1 MTSDRRGP
9 NKPVGIERASRTKGA
24 PPRRPSRRS
33 DAPERPELPTDAP
46 VDLPKGVVRELK
58 RQIRGEEV
66 RSAALV
72 AMTLASDALED
83 EDGETARPY
92 LEWLRAVA
100 PRSAAVRESLGVAL
114 YLTEDYAGAL
124 SELQTY
130 RRMTSRPDQ
139 NHVIADC
146 LRALGRG
153 TDRIPEL
160 VEEMEGDAPPDRL
173 TEGVIVWGSHLA
185 DRGDLA
191 AGRAVVRRRAEAL
204 DRDDEP
210 IGEHH
215 LRLWYV
221 AGDLAERDGD
231 EDQAA
236 RYFGRIAEQV
246 EGFFDTEERF
256 ARLRG

>member
-1 MTSDRRGP
+1 MNDRRHR
-9 NKPVGIERASRTKGA
+9 PVGIDRAKRTKGA
-24 PPRRPSRRS
+24 PPRPSKQTRTPPRP
-33 DAPERPELPTDAP
+33 DLPTDAP

-58 RQIRGEEV
+58 RQIRAEDV
-66 RSAALV
+66 REPALV

-83 EDGETARPY
+83 EDGATALPY
-92 LEWLRAVA
+92 LTWLRAVA

-114 YLTEDYAGAL
+114 YLTEDFAGAL

-146 LRALGRG
+146 LRALERG

-160 VEEMEGDAPPDRL
+160 VEEMEGEAPDERI

-204 DRDDEP
+204 DREENP
-210 IGEHH
+210 VEEHH

-221 AGDLAERDGD
+221 AGDLAERDD
-231 EDQAA
+231 DRDAA
-236 RYFGRIAEQV
+236 VRYFERIAEHV
-246 EGFFDTEERF
+246 EGFFDTDERL
-256 ARLRG
+256 ARLTG